1 MSKSMQMVR
10 RGDSYPTTT
19 TMAQALAK
27 AQTQAQD
34 DRVIEAQAVSVPKPS
49 SSLSPEMLAE
59 LERLRAENASLKARV
74 SAGQGK
80 LTLKVSDKGAL
91 SVYGMGRFPVT
102 LYREQWERL
111 LAEAERIQ
119 GFIRDNA
126 HALKLKGQ
134 D

>member
-1 MSKSMQMVR
+1 MSKTGMQMVR
-10 RGDSYPTTT
+10 RGDSYPATT

-27 AQTQAQD
+27 AQAD
-34 DRVIEAQAVSVPKPS
+34 NVIEVQATTVPRPS
-49 SSLSPEMLAE
+49 SSLSPEMQLE
-59 LERLRAENASLKARV
+59 LERLRAENAALKAKV
-74 SAGQGK
+74 QSGQGK

-119 GFIRDNA
+119 DFIRDHA
-126 HALKLKGQ
+126 SALKLKGQ